1 MSREMEPKLK
11 EAIKSHYAAIKAIA
25 EANLQNYFYNSAGI
39 GEHPD
44 ITEECIKLVGDVD
57 HANSCLETLENLE

>member
-1 MSREMEPKLK
+1 MREMEPKLK
-11 EAIKSHYAAIKAIA
+11 EALKSHYAAIKAKS

-44 ITEECIKLVGDVD
+44 ITEECVKLVEDLD